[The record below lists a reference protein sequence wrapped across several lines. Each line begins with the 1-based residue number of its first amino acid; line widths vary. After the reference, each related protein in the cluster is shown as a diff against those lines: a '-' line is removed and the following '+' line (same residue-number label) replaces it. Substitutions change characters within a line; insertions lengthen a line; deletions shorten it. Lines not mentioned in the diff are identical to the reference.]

1 LAIPKTIRASATVSG
16 ANRKTTGVND
26 PDKVPASLPL
36 QIPQRKQKTQKFE
49 TQVKT
54 ATSREQQPIVRKSGA
69 KNRPPTSHKRKKSAS
84 SPKRKGDGVLSA
96 RKASLAT
103 VLINEISTN
112 SGRRKRGS
120 RQVANWW
127 DFSWAVQKRILKIRA
142 PENRLLADV
151 KVEKL

>member
-1 LAIPKTIRASATVSG
+1 VSG
-16 ANRKTTGVND
+16 ASRKSTGDND
-26 PDKVPASLPL
+26 LGKVPASLPL
-36 QIPQRKQKTQKFE
+36 QIPQRKQKTQRVE

-69 KNRPPTSHKRKKSAS
+69 KIRPPTSHRRKKSAS

-103 VLINEISTN
+103 VLINEISSAN

-120 RQVANWW
+120 RQVANWPK
-127 DFSWAVQKRILKIRA
+127 FQLSIVQKK
-142 PENRLLADV
+142 DY
-151 KVEKL
+151 

>member
-1 LAIPKTIRASATVSG
+1 VSG
-16 ANRKTTGVND
+16 ANRKTTGDND

-36 QIPQRKQKTQKFE
+36 QIPQRKQKTQ
-49 TQVKT
+49 KT

-69 KNRPPTSHKRKKSAS
+69 KNRPPTSQRRKKSAS

-103 VLINEISTN
+103 VLINEISSAN

-120 RQVANWW
+120 RQVA
-127 DFSWAVQKRILKIRA
+127 SWPKFQLSSAKKTLENQSPRKSALGRRTIGICNNKLKLIL
-142 PENRLLADV
+142 V
-151 KVEKL
+151 